1 MLELTYI
8 NAGITSA
15 TTSMA
20 TRLWLYSVSIAM
32 IAMTKSFSRA
42 LKKWKKKKGKEKLE
56 IMECEKKGKFDLGIA
71 PFTLLQECLNSHVM
85 ADYVT
90 AMLCL

>member
-32 IAMTKSFSRA
+32 IGYDKIFF
-42 LKKWKKKKGKEKLE
+42 LVVKKMEKEKGKREIGDNGMRKEKE
-56 IMECEKKGKFDLGIA
+56 D
-71 PFTLLQECLNSHVM
+71 
-85 ADYVT
+85 
-90 AMLCL
+90 